1 MFSLLDNTIRWY
13 IVIGVFLY
21 AILFAYYGSDCISWY
36 NALNIYI
43 FASYALILW
52 KSNKLADANFTCKNL
67 GIMVFAYSTVFV
79 ILSLL
84 LSDYY
89 SDNTF
94 IFSDSDAMQYYN
106 YSSALLE
113 RSHEKWIPYLVDKRW
128 FYDDWGAPIAYT
140 LMFHIAHSKL
150 FVNFCYILLNT
161 IGSICL
167 FKIGKVIMCVR
178 YAYIAALS
186 YAISSYS
193 IFFMGSF
200 LKEEMLVF
208 LVVAGMYMLY
218 MYIQHN
224 KKGYLFMGG
233 LISFAVI
240 FFRPPVALFIW
251 VSYMI
256 YFLLKAK
263 KGIFRSLAIL
273 VTILAAV
280 AAFGIIQ
287 LSAERYAH
295 GGDVT
300 ESEEFVNTSAFQK
313 IVLYAGAFI
322 GPFPQ
327 LLQYDENYTYKPL
340 FGAGLLF
347 KLFLPLAFWMG
358 FLKSV
363 RHKYTE
369 VIPLFAFIILE
380 ILGLSVAL
388 DGLELRKSMPHV
400 PLYILTAFWF
410 LSMIDTG
417 VEKGE
422 ISCFRDIWVTRQ
434 FALVVCVAF
443 GAALVW
449 NIWKQ

>member
-1 MFSLLDNTIRWY
+1 MFSLLNNTIRWY

-21 AILFAYYGSDCISWY
+21 VILFAYYGNDCISWY
-36 NALNIYI
+36 NALNIYM

-52 KSNKLADANFTCKNL
+52 KSNKLADANFTSKNL
-67 GIMVFAYSTVFV
+67 GIIVFAYSFVFV
-79 ILSLL
+79 TLSLL

-89 SDNTF
+89 SDNSF
-94 IFSDSDAMQYYN
+94 IFSDSDAIAYYK
-106 YSSALLE
+106 YSSALLGK
-113 RSHEKWIPYLVDKRW
+113 SHEKWIPFLLDKRW

-140 LMFHIAHSKL
+140 LMFHIVHSKL
-150 FVNFCYILLNT
+150 FVNFCYVLLNT
-161 IGSICL
+161 ISSICL
-167 FKIGKVIMCVR
+167 FKIGRVIMHVR

-186 YAISSYS
+186 FAISSYS

-208 LVVAGMYMLY
+208 LVVASMYMLY

-224 KKGYLFMGG
+224 NMGYLFIGG
-233 LISFAVI
+233 FISLAVI

-256 YFLLKAK
+256 FFLLKAK
-263 KGIFRSLAIL
+263 KGIFRSLAIF

-287 LSAERYAH
+287 FSAERYAH
-295 GGDVT
+295 SGDVT
-300 ESEEFVNTSAFQK
+300 ETEVFVSTSAFQK
-313 IVLYAGAFI
+313 IVLYAGALV

-327 LLQYDENYTYKPL
+327 LLQYDDNFTYKPL

-347 KLFLPLAFWMG
+347 KLLLPLAFWTG
-358 FLKSV
+358 FWKSV
-363 RHKYTE
+363 RHKYTA
-369 VIPLFAFIILE
+369 VIPLYAFVILE

-400 PLYILTAFWF
+400 PLYILTAFWL
-410 LSMIDTG
+410 LSMNDMDM
-417 VEKGE
+417 EKGGT
-422 ISCFRDIWVTRQ
+422 SHSHDIWVTRQ
-434 FALVVCVAF
+434 FAIVVCVAF